1 MITRKEYMIDSSN
14 LFHAYFLQFAT
25 KRTYD
30 FINNEIGID
39 KLKTSKDEHLNDLY
53 KHSNGGAGSWIWDFA
68 PINETL
74 VCEAGDNMSQSTH
87 TCVAKSV
94 ARELLNQN
102 KEV

>member
-39 KLKTSKDEHLNDLY
+39 KLKT
-53 KHSNGGAGSWIWDFA
+53 
-68 PINETL
+68 
-74 VCEAGDNMSQSTH
+74 
-87 TCVAKSV
+87 
-94 ARELLNQN
+94 
-102 KEV
+102 